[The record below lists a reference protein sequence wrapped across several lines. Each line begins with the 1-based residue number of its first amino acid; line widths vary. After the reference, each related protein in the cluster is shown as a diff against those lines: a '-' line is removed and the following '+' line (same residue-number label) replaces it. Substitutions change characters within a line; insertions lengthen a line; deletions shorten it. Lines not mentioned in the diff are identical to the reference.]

1 MKITNEKLKQIIKE
15 ELENSINEV
24 RNFSQLAVVNKIIEK
39 ISGKDKFLLRQMIEN
54 EPDEYIEVY
63 QAILKVLE
71 ATLILSEA
79 SLVMVTST
87 SVLKCQPSD

>member
-63 QAILKVLE
+63 QAILNVLE
-71 ATLILSEA
+71 AKFSE
-79 SLVMVTST
+79 
-87 SVLKCQPSD
+87 